1 MGSYKVGEIDLKDE
15 QDGVLNLIFSTGQL
29 QQIKL
34 RGIVQRPM
42 IVCAPSE
49 YDFGFVHTEKS
60 SSMLLYLSNPTEVS
74 ASWRVRHIPMVPPKL
89 SIIAQELEEIPKLPL
104 DDPDMFSFDQY
115 AGVQHGPSLPL
126 ADAASVLPL
135 DYNRSDAAVFEQTVT
150 TVQWNQDTTLE
161 ANLQR
166 RNEDN
171 PKAPRPIKITF
182 RPARN
187 KSYQSRFRFEVQQ
200 GEGFDLLISGR
211 GTYEENTKPNR
222 QPIVGPRMYNDFVS
236 HRYEA
241 GGEGQDGTSGLK
253 KAGGVSYVPSLS
265 TRLAD

>member
-1 MGSYKVGEIDLKDE
+1 
-15 QDGVLNLIFSTGQL
+15 
-29 QQIKL
+29 
-34 RGIVQRPM
+34 M

-222 QPIVGPRMYNDFVS
+222 QPIVGPRMYNGKYSQVYLVPCHRSHLISFFVAFCTVLTAFATAPHLIYHVDFVS

-241 GGEGQDGTSGLK
+241 GGDGQDGTSGLK